1 MAFWGDSALLGDK
14 IIFGADDGVHG
25 CEVWVADATA
35 SEPTM
40 VKDILAGG
48 SGDSSSPSWFTR
60 FGDYVYF
67 QANDG
72 EHGYE
77 LWRTDGTAAAIA
89 ASRSSQPG
97 RICGTIVGKTVVT
110 PKRPSARAAPARP
123 SGEAGSFS

>member
-1 MAFWGDSALLGDK
+1 MVLGRSMRLRSLIRRALSVLIAVAFATGSATAVRAIPSLTIVELNAGSNSSMAFWGDSALLGDK

-25 CEVWVADATA
+25 YEVWVADATA

-77 LWRTDGTAAAIA
+77 LW
-89 ASRSSQPG
+89 
-97 RICGTIVGKTVVT
+97 
-110 PKRPSARAAPARP
+110 
-123 SGEAGSFS
+123 